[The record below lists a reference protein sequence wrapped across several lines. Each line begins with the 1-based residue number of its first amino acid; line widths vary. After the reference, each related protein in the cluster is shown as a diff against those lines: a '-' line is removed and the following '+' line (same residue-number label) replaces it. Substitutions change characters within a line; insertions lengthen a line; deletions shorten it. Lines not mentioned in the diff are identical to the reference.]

1 MRSPT
6 PTGSRSVWSQRGAVG
21 VGALLSIMAVV
32 SGLLVG
38 SGNASRLLDLGDG
51 RGWITDNS
59 AGGASGVSGVS
70 VGSATTDW
78 RSVGGGTVASVVAGA
93 DGLVWAQV
101 DVGGGQFE
109 WRRVGKDEAMA
120 VSQRGGKDSQVVVS
134 GGGVS
139 WLVDA
144 ARSTVRLLTSGGSSK
159 SRAVE
164 PSIRSNRGPGG
175 VAPVAGVDGEGR
187 LVVVTVSSVVVF
199 GRSGDAFKELGR
211 FDVPDR
217 VSNVVTV
224 GERVVLVSRTAGSA
238 LVLDGVRP
246 GKRLSLGVSGK
257 EAKVPGRSTGSVLWV
272 LDPTSGRVL
281 GTHIDGRRVGE
292 LPLPDT
298 GDATWSDPV
307 VVGDVVMVSAQVG
320 SAVRL
325 WRGAPGAGFNE
336 VGLGVLGDIGSCAAR
351 CPELF
356 ESGGR
361 LWVNQSTA
369 PDVGVVDT
377 AGVVR
382 RISKGRPSATG
393 EGEGSG
399 AGAAPDQGAKVT
411 DTAFERADVPP
422 VPYRKPPV
430 NAPLGSGQGPGA
442 NPTNPTT
449 GQAGDPASKS
459 RTNPTPDTI
468 NSIGGAPPDATDVP
482 PDDTTPDDTTP
493 GNDTVADA
501 PTPCVDAPSVTG
513 DQSKAPGSPTGL
525 VVEGSEALDGKGT
538 LQVRWTAPS
547 GSVTCG
553 YRIEISGPMS
563 RSVEAA
569 AVSTSESIGDLP
581 AGHYSVAVRA
591 VNNAG
596 SSRLVTAEAWI
607 RMPPRDPTPGATQVG
622 VGDCRAE
629 YRTLEQEGALRF
641 RALTDGCSR
650 IRARVNWLGRVGSHT
665 AIGMSGWCVAT
676 WRGADV
682 AFSIVD
688 WGVDTGGHTSCAWLD
703 DVMPDG
709 AGSDDSGEGW
719 IVLWDSRM
727 LGTPRLP
734 CLVTTAVGDSSDSF
748 WRSGDPHQFTMWG
761 SGFETDPCARP
772 GLRDLTGDGKISCA
786 DAIAVSGAIGS
797 TGSGL
802 LADLNGDEIVD
813 WRDAGIIIANVTPLD
828 GEGRCGGVMTP

>member
-1 MRSPT
+1 
-6 PTGSRSVWSQRGAVG
+6 VG

-159 SRAVE
+159 ARAVE

-199 GRSGDAFKELGR
+199 GRSGDAFKELAR
-211 FDVPDR
+211 FDVPER

-224 GERVVLVSRTAGSA
+224 GERVVLVSRTGGAA

-257 EAKVPGRSTGSVLWV
+257 ETKVPGRSTGSVLWV

-281 GTHIDGRRVGE
+281 GTHLDGRRVGE

-298 GDATWSDPV
+298 GDAKWSDPV

-320 SAVRL
+320 SGVRL
-325 WRGAPGAGFNE
+325 WRGAPRAGFRE
-336 VGLGVLGDIGSCAAR
+336 VGLGVLGDIGSCSAS

-361 LWVNQSTA
+361 LWVNQSTS

-399 AGAAPDQGAKVT
+399 AGAAPDQGAKVA
-411 DTAFERADVPP
+411 DTAFERAGVPP
-422 VPYRKPPV
+422 VPYRKPTV
-430 NAPLGSGQGPGA
+430 NAPLGSGQMPGA

-449 GQAGDPASKS
+449 GQPGDPT
-459 RTNPTPDTI
+459 TNQTIGTTPDTI
-468 NSIGGAPPDATDVP
+468 TPIDGSPEKPPATPEQHGDAPCARAPDVVGSHVEPPAQPADVSASATSSGDGRGVITVSWKAGVGAGVTCSFFVLVGEVSAGQVRAFGPTDLTATFDVP
-482 PDDTTPDDTTP
+482 VGDYTVEVSA
-493 GNDTVADA
+493 GNNNPVNS
-501 PTPCVDAPSVTG
+501 PSVKL
-513 DQSKAPGSPTGL
+513 SVK
-525 VVEGSEALDGKGT
+525 VDG
-538 LQVRWTAPS
+538 P
-547 GSVTCG
+547 
-553 YRIEISGPMS
+553 PM
-563 RSVEAA
+563 
-569 AVSTSESIGDLP
+569 TQPDP
-581 AGHYSVAVRA
+581 Q
-591 VNNAG
+591 
-596 SSRLVTAEAWI
+596 
-607 RMPPRDPTPGATQVG
+607 PTPGANVVDGPCRFEWRQGNTQLTSYVEVRLLSRKCTSITSRFVWRG
-622 VGDCRAE
+622 PTYS
-629 YRTLEQEGALRF
+629 YRTDRCDLNATGASPAF
-641 RALTDGCSR
+641 
-650 IRARVNWLGRVGSHT
+650 
-665 AIGMSGWCVAT
+665 AIGYSNTENWIPVANGPT
-676 WRGADV
+676 ACEVVGPSNDWYRTSVTNTLGGLPESACFVSSAAD
-682 AFSIVD
+682 A
-688 WGVDTGGHTSCAWLD
+688 
-703 DVMPDG
+703 P
-709 AGSDDSGEGW
+709 GSMTHPIGPRPG
-719 IVLWDSRM
+719 
-727 LGTPRLP
+727 PRL
-734 CLVTTAVGDSSDSF
+734 GDVWS
-748 WRSGDPHQFTMWG
+748 P
-761 SGFETDPCARP
+761 DPC
-772 GLRDLTGDGKISCA
+772 RDEYPD
-786 DAIAVSGAIGS
+786 
-797 TGSGL
+797 
-802 LADLNGDEIVD
+802 ADLNWDGIVGCFDLNHLRSVYGQTSQYFD
-813 WRDAGIIIANVTPLD
+813 WRRTADVNRDNAVTLID
-828 GEGRCGGVMTP
+828 LAILINQYNGGDGGVCESEDP